1 MRTIHLKKTTLCL
14 AGSTLLAATLAS
26 SASTVSLGTLTPFT
40 GGDAGEG
47 LDLSGNVVY
56 ALNLGGTA
64 QTVQGVNFAPAVLGG
79 APAGVTPSVGTLEF
93 NYSAANP
100 GGANGTE
107 YGATSNDGAMNT
119 ISNSVWYNSNF
130 TLDLAV
136 TPGTQYQ
143 LQLILQ
149 ESFFVYQGAEGRNF
163 DISVETAPDTL
174 SLAVDELVL
183 GQETNG
189 ANEAGA
195 DQGLVYTYNFTAA
208 DNSFR
213 IALDDS
219 PAGLDGNAVL
229 AGVVLTEQIPE
240 PSTIVLFGLG
250 FLGSIL
256 RRRR

>member
-1 MRTIHLKKTTLCL
+1 MRTKHLKKTTLCL

-64 QTVQGVNFAPAVLGG
+64 QTVQGVNFAQAVLGG
-79 APAGVTPSVGTLEF
+79 PPAGVTPSVGTLEF

-100 GGANGTE
+100 GGANGTA

-119 ISNSVWYNSNF
+119 IVNSVWYNSNF

-149 ESFFVYQGAEGRNF
+149 EAFFPLQITAGRNF
-163 DISVETAPDTL
+163 DISVDGG
-174 SLAVDELVL
+174 LAVDDLAL
-183 GQETNG
+183 GLETNG

-195 DQGLVYTYNFTAA
+195 DQGLVYTYNFTATGS
-208 DNSFR
+208 SFQV
-213 IALDDS
+213 ALDDN
-219 PAGLDGNAVL
+219 PLETGDGNAVL